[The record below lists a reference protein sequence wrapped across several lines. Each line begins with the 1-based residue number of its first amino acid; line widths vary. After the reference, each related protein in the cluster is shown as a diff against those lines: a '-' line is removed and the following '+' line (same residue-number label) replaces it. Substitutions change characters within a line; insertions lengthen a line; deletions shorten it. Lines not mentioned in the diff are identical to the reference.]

1 MSENKSKKQKPLAGV
16 NVGDAIWS
24 GGNRWI
30 VCAVGKTVIHA
41 ERPGHW
47 SPLRGSWRLDGQPSR
62 ADAPAEI
69 ETPGQL
75 AQWQAERDAAAER
88 AMLEADGYRAFR
100 VTNDSLHRLSIA
112 FVKHPGRYGGTT
124 TLPLSKALA
133 LERFVDQ
140 LIRGEE

>member
-1 MSENKSKKQKPLAGV
+1 MSNNKTPKPLAGV

-24 GGNRWI
+24 GGKRWI
-30 VCAVGKTVIHA
+30 VCAVGKTVVHA

-47 SPLRGSWRLDGQPSR
+47 SPLRGSWKFDGKPST

-69 ETPGQL
+69 ETPERF
-75 AQWQAERDAAAER
+75 AQWQAEQDEAAER
-88 AMLEADGYRAFR
+88 ARLEADGYEALR
-100 VTNDSLHRLSIA
+100 VTTESINRLSYA

-124 TLPLSKALA
+124 TLPIAKARA